1 MMLSEIYG
9 WHKGSVPNELKEIH
23 KWFTGER
30 KLPNENQTLTE
41 QAAAVYLSAKLP
53 RGLFYEYDPI
63 CQDAKAL
70 LEQALTAGEEDA
82 LRLALYVDMGLC
94 AVAEY
99 DFEAVPSRL
108 EALYEKTGDQE
119 LKDILSD
126 FPAYLTKLKAD
137 RENIEMVVIVLGL
150 KEQGL
155 PPDLGAHDPAYY
167 GDD

>member
-1 MMLSEIYG
+1 MLKQVYEFQK
-9 WHKGSVPNELKEIH
+9 WSVPKQLKEIH

-41 QAAAVYLSAKLP
+41 QAMAVYLSAKLP
-53 RGLFYEYDPI
+53 HGLFYEYDPI

-70 LEQALTAGEEDA
+70 LEQALAAGEEDA

-99 DFEAVPSRL
+99 DFEAVPSRI
-108 EALYEKTGDQE
+108 EALYENTGDRE
-119 LKDILSD
+119 LKSVLSD

-137 RENIEMVVIVLGL
+137 RENLEMVVRVLGL

-167 GDD
+167 EDN